1 MELIDRR
8 TESRVLDDVLRA
20 AHAGSG
26 SALVVCGEPGV
37 GKSALVEYVA
47 GRAEGHRLIRAAGIE
62 SEMELAYAGLQQLCM
77 PVLDRLEHLPG
88 PQRDALGSAFGM
100 NAGTAPDRLLIGL
113 AALSLLSHVAEDQPL
128 ICLIDDVQWLDS
140 ASVRVL
146 SFVARRLGAEPIALI
161 MATRTPDP
169 EIAKLPTLELA
180 GLPHADAAALLDSV
194 WNAPLDERIRDQIV
208 AETRGNPLALM
219 ELPRD
224 LTDQELAGGFGI
236 PSAVRLSGRIEES
249 FQRRMAALPEHT
261 RRLLLIAAAEPTGDA
276 PLMWRAA
283 ARLGINTDAGEPA
296 TADGL
301 AEFGIRVRFRHPLV
315 RSAIY
320 RSATQRERLLVHRA
334 LAEVTDSERDPDRRA
349 WHRAQATAGPDEA
362 VAAELERCAS
372 RAQARGGLAAA
383 AAFLERATMLT
394 LDPGLRAER
403 ALAASSS
410 KAQAG
415 AFEAAADLLTVVEG
429 GPLTDHQGARAD
441 LVRAQLAY
449 VTGRGSDAPT
459 LLLKAARRLEAVD
472 AELSRTTYLEALQ
485 AAIFA
490 GRLAVG
496 GGVRDMARAAR
507 ASAVPPGAT
516 LTALLLEG
524 FSTYFTDGY
533 AAAVPTLRRAVNIA
547 RRGVPDDE
555 RRFLWLAG
563 IAALHIW
570 DDESWDALSA
580 RHIELAR
587 AAGALA
593 ELPLALGSRAV
604 WLTVSGE
611 LGAAAALLEELKTV
625 TEATGDTLA
634 TKPGVQL
641 AAARGQRAETLAM
654 IESTTADVMARGEGI
669 WLSTAEYS
677 EALLRNGI
685 GDYSAAL
692 PPAERAAGQTDMAL
706 STWAAV
712 ELVEAG
718 ARTGATAVA
727 AATVEKLRESTGAGG
742 TDWALGIEYR
752 CRALLSAGPEAERLY
767 RDAIE
772 HLGRTRVRT
781 DLARA
786 HLVYG
791 EWLRRKRR
799 RTDARTQLRTALDM
813 FETMGMAA
821 FAERARTELLATGET
836 VRKRTTAASGPQ
848 LTAQEAQVV
857 RLAAEGL
864 TNPEIGARL
873 FISAKTVQYHLSKV
887 FNKLGISSRSQLADV
902 ASIENP

>member
-8 TESRVLDDVLRA
+8 TESRVLDDVLRSA
-20 AHAGSG
+20 RAGSG
-26 SALVVCGEPGV
+26 SALVVCGDPGV
-37 GKSALVEYVA
+37 GKSALIEYVA
-47 GRAEGHRLIRAAGIE
+47 GRAEGYRLIRPAGIE

-77 PVLDRLEHLPG
+77 PMLDRLDHLPD
-88 PQRDALGSAFGM
+88 PQREALGSAFGL

-113 AALSLLSHVAEDQPL
+113 AALSLLSHVAEEQPL
-128 ICLIDDVQWLDS
+128 VCLIDDVQWLDS

-146 SFVARRLGAEPIALI
+146 SFVARRLGADPIALI

-180 GLPHADAAALLDSV
+180 GLPHADAAALMDSV
-194 WNAPLDERIRDQIV
+194 WNAPLDERIRDQII

-224 LTDQELAGGFGI
+224 LTDRELAGGFGI

-261 RRLLLIAAAEPTGDA
+261 RRLLLIAAAEPTGD
-276 PLMWRAA
+276 PTLMGRAA
-283 ARLGINTDAGEPA
+283 ARLGIDADAGEPA

-320 RSATQRERLLVHRA
+320 RSATLRDRLLAHRA
-334 LAEVTDSERDPDRRA
+334 LAEVTDSERDPDRCA

-394 LDPGLRAER
+394 LDPVLRAER

-415 AFEAAADLLTVVEG
+415 AFEAAADLLAVVEG
-429 GPLTDHQGARAD
+429 GPLTDHLGARAD

-449 VTGRGSDAPT
+449 VTDRGSDAPT

-496 GGVRDMARAAR
+496 GGVRDVARAAR
-507 ASAVPPGAT
+507 TSSIPPRET

-533 AAAVPTLRRAVNIA
+533 AAAVPTLRRAVSSA
-547 RRGVPDDE
+547 RHGVADGE

-570 DDESWDALSA
+570 DDESWDVLSA

-587 AAGALA
+587 TAGALA

-604 WLTVSGE
+604 WLTLSGE
-611 LGAAAALLEELKTV
+611 LGAAAALLQELKTV
-625 TEATGDTLA
+625 TEATGDALA

-641 AAARGQRAETLAM
+641 AATRGQRAETLTM
-654 IESTTADVMARGEGI
+654 IESTMADVMARGEGI

-677 EALLRNGI
+677 EALLHNGI
-685 GDYSAAL
+685 GDYPAAL
-692 PPAERAAGQTDMAL
+692 PPAERAAGQIDMAL
-706 STWAAV
+706 STWAAL
-712 ELVEAG
+712 ELVEAA
-718 ARTGATAVA
+718 ARACAPISLEPTWSTANGCAGNADAPTPAHSCALRSTCSSRWEWPASPSAHGPSSWRPVRPSANAPPLRQEIDAQTMHDDLLAAGFSEHMASGTTQMTLDVAERRIIMREPRNDETRTPTTFEQFLSEIATPEDTR
-727 AATVEKLRESTGAGG
+727 AATRG
-742 TDWALGIEYR
+742 
-752 CRALLSAGPEAERLY
+752 
-767 RDAIE
+767 
-772 HLGRTRVRT
+772 
-781 DLARA
+781 
-786 HLVYG
+786 
-791 EWLRRKRR
+791 
-799 RTDARTQLRTALDM
+799 
-813 FETMGMAA
+813 
-821 FAERARTELLATGET
+821 
-836 VRKRTTAASGPQ
+836 
-848 LTAQEAQVV
+848 
-857 RLAAEGL
+857 
-864 TNPEIGARL
+864 
-873 FISAKTVQYHLSKV
+873 
-887 FNKLGISSRSQLADV
+887 
-902 ASIENP
+902 